1 MKLYQYIVEGFRLAT
16 GALNSNPMRSVLS
29 LLGMT
34 LGIFSIITVF
44 AAVDSLEKSIR
55 DSVEQVGSDVLYVQK
70 WPWGGGGGGNY
81 PWWKIFQHPEPSYE
95 EMQKLEERL
104 SSAEALSFMFNMR
117 ANLNYRS
124 NVIENSMI
132 AGVSHDY
139 IKIWQVPIERG
150 RYFSPSE
157 SASGSNVALIG
168 ADIAEGMF
176 GALDP
181 IGKEVRI
188 LGEKVRIIGTF
199 EKEGEKLIGE
209 SHDEFFVLPVRFML
223 RKVNEEEFQN
233 TIMIKAKEEAGI
245 ERLKDEVEGAM
256 RSIRRLRPVA
266 ENNFAINEIS
276 IIQNSLDSL
285 FGIIG
290 LGGIIIGGF
299 ALLAG
304 GFGIANIMFVSVN
317 ERINQIGIQKAL
329 GARRQFI
336 LIQFL
341 VESVILSILG
351 GGIGLLL
358 TGLSVYAANQ
368 AFEFEFILSMDNIL
382 LGLTISSVIG
392 IVFGIIPAIRA
403 SIKDPVEAMRAN

>member
-1 MKLYQYIVEGFRLAT
+1 MKLYQYIVEGSRLAG
-16 GALNSNPMRSVLS
+16 GALKSNPLRSVLS

-55 DSVEQVGSDVLYVQK
+55 DSVEQVGSDIIYVQK
-70 WPWGGGGGGNY
+70 WPWGGGGPDY

-95 EMQKLEERL
+95 EMQKLDSRL
-104 SSAEALSFMFNMR
+104 TTAEAITFMFNMR

-124 NVIENSMI
+124 NVIQNANI
-132 AGVSHDY
+132 GGVSHDY

-150 RYFSPSE
+150 RYFSANE
-157 SASGSNVALIG
+157 SASGTNVALIG
-168 ADIAEGMF
+168 SDIAEGMF

-188 LGEKVRIIGTF
+188 LGEKVRIIGIF

-209 SHDEFFVLPVRFML
+209 SHDEFFVLPVKFML
-223 RKVNEEEFQN
+223 RKVNEEQFQT
-233 TIMIKAKEEAGI
+233 TIMIKAKEGVEI
-245 ERLKDEVEGAM
+245 DRLTDDVEGAM
-256 RSIRRLRPVA
+256 RSIRRLRPIV

-285 FGIIG
+285 FSVIG

-336 LIQFL
+336 LLQFL
-341 VESVILSILG
+341 VESIILSILG
-351 GGIGLLL
+351 GAIGMLL
-358 TGLSVYAANQ
+358 TGLAVYIANQ
-368 AFEFEFILSMDNIL
+368 NFEFEFILSMDNII
-382 LGLTISSVIG
+382 LGLVISSVIG
-392 IVFGIIPAIRA
+392 IIFGIIPAIRA
-403 SIKDPVEAMRAN
+403 SVKDPVEAMRAN

>member
-1 MKLYQYIVEGFRLAT
+1 MKLYQYIVEGSRLAG
-16 GALNSNPMRSVLS
+16 GALKSNPLRSVLS

-55 DSVEQVGSDVLYVQK
+55 DSVEQVGSDIIYVQK
-70 WPWGGGGGGNY
+70 WPWGGGGPDY

-95 EMQKLEERL
+95 EMQKLDSRL
-104 SSAEALSFMFNMR
+104 TTAEAITFMFNMR

-124 NVIENSMI
+124 NVIENANI
-132 AGVSHDY
+132 GGVSHDY

-150 RYFSPSE
+150 RYFSANE
-157 SASGSNVALIG
+157 SASGTNVALIG
-168 ADIAEGMF
+168 SDIAEGMF

-188 LGEKVRIIGTF
+188 LGEKVRIIGIF

-209 SHDEFFVLPVRFML
+209 SHDEFFVLPVKFML
-223 RKVNEEEFQN
+223 RKVNEEQFQT
-233 TIMIKAKEEAGI
+233 TIMIKAKEGVEI
-245 ERLKDEVEGAM
+245 DHLTDDVEGAM
-256 RSIRRLRPVA
+256 RSIRRLRPIV

-285 FGIIG
+285 FSVIG

-336 LIQFL
+336 LLQFL
-341 VESVILSILG
+341 VESIILSILG
-351 GGIGLLL
+351 GAIGMLL
-358 TGLSVYAANQ
+358 TGLAVYIANQ
-368 AFEFEFILSMDNIL
+368 NFEFEFILSMDNII
-382 LGLTISSVIG
+382 LGLVISSVIG
-392 IVFGIIPAIRA
+392 IIFGIIPAIRA
-403 SIKDPVEAMRAN
+403 SVKDPVEAMRAN